1 MPRKEQPKVEL
12 AKLLRRRKLTL
23 ARFVSDF
30 GITTYVQFCQV
41 CKSLGVEPPIEDD
54 FKSVV
59 TKPVTNLSEGVAIID
74 EDFVEDESDAVDDGI
89 KTKPRRSRRKKV
101 DLEAGES

>member
-12 AKLLRRRKLTL
+12 TKLLRRRKLTL

-41 CKSLGVEPPIEDD
+41 CKSLGVEPPVEDD

-74 EDFVEDESDAVDDGI
+74 EDFVEDEEDVSEDI
-89 KTKPRRSRRKKV
+89 KPKVRRNRRKKI
-101 DLEAGES
+101 DLEVGEL